1 MNIKYLIGTLLLSLI
16 VQSSNAALPNA
27 DRIVGKID
35 VMKSHTVIWVD
46 GDIIDQ
52 PEACSLHKA
61 VSCPNDKE
69 YCKLMVSVA
78 LTAKLANKKVEFA
91 FSDLCNG
98 SFADVD
104 RFRMMNE

>member
-1 MNIKYLIGTLLLSLI
+1 MFKTYALSILCLLVI
-16 VQSSNAALPNA
+16 AQSANAALPNA
-27 DRIVGKID
+27 DRYVGKID
-35 VMKSHTVIWVD
+35 VMKSYTVIWIW
-46 GDIIDQ
+46 GDMMDQ
-52 PEACSLHKA
+52 PEACNLHKA
-61 VSCPNDKE
+61 VSCPNEKE

-78 LTAKLANKKVEFA
+78 LSAKLANKKVEFA

>member
-1 MNIKYLIGTLLLSLI
+1 MFKKHILSILCLLVI
-16 VQSSNAALPNA
+16 TQSAIAALPNA
-27 DRIVGKID
+27 ERYVGKVD
-35 VMKSHTVIWVD
+35 VMKAYTVIWID
-46 GDIIDQ
+46 GDMIDQ

-61 VSCPNDKE
+61 ISCPNEKE

-78 LTAKLANKKVEFA
+78 LSAKLANKKVEFA